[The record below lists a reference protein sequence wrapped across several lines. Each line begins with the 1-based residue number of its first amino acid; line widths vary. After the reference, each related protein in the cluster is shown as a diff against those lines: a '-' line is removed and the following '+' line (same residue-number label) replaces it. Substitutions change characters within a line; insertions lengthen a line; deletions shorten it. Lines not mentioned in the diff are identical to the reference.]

1 MDKSYFPML
10 DSLGFILSP
19 LYIFFF
25 ITILIYI
32 SKSIRVGFSSKS
44 ITVLFIYYYLFFIFG
59 SFSSLVPN
67 LPDTS
72 LFADIISN
80 NYFPPSQS
88 LGVKLFYYATYPI
101 RILSLF
107 KVELFIIFQIF
118 IFILSL
124 MFIWK
129 SWQIVL
135 DKNGYERDM
144 GLEIFLIL
152 TAIYPSF
159 LLYIPT
165 PLREFFVLFGFS
177 IMIYGLIDRYYNNRG
192 LIAISIGSIF
202 LIFGRPQLI
211 VIVIIFFA
219 LFQQNRWIKYTLIG
233 GGLLFMPLIFTKLT
247 SYTFTPEFFQYVR
260 NVSNDRYGELTY
272 GVVEWRTY
280 FDIVKDIPALVFQ
293 FILSPIPIMHNI
305 NPLTLLAIFIDAIY
319 SIFIYL
325 AVVYAG
331 IKVSKIYLFIFTS
344 SAILFSIWEFHIGG
358 AVRHR
363 MPLVAIILPVASYGF
378 LKLYQDIKGSKRW
391 S

>member
-44 ITVLFIYYYLFFIFG
+44 ITILFIYYYLFFIFG

-233 GGLLFMPLIFTKLT
+233 GGVLFMPLIFTKLT

-260 NVSNDRYGELTY
+260 NVSNDRYGALTY

>member
-44 ITVLFIYYYLFFIFG
+44 ITILFIYYYLFFIFG

-233 GGLLFMPLIFTKLT
+233 AGVLFMPLIFTKLT

-260 NVSNDRYGELTY
+260 NVSNDRYGALTY